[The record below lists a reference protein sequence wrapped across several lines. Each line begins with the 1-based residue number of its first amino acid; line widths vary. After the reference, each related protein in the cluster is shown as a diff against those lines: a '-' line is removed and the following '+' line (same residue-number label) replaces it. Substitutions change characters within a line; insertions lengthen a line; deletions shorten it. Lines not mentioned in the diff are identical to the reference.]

1 MFARILLLVSLF
13 LYGSQVSAQVTCGR
27 QPEMPPDV
35 SRTFKGDI
43 EGKAQLFTKLVG
55 NASLGGKIEESKN
68 QVYQKYS
75 NVDKSTIDNYM
86 AWVSCQNIMSDP
98 NLTSIQKTKLWM
110 DVYREI
116 MSGGKHNLIDS
127 PRATDLSVDIRPNV
141 PSVAASLHL
150 GTAGRDQDT
159 YVHHSY
165 ITLKNNS
172 DSIIVKNVNVH
183 FEMGYY
189 KEMLDPQYPSLSPDT
204 GYEIEDWHK
213 DKQINP
219 FITSGA
225 YTVRQLVPL
234 EDHKISLSAR
244 GRITW
249 IYFRVTTDGF
259 AGRWNVR
266 CDPLCKSEPIA
277 ATLEQ

>member
-13 LYGSQVSAQVTCGR
+13 LCGSQVSAQVTCGR

-43 EGKAQLFTKLVG
+43 EGRAQLFTKLFG
-55 NASLGGKIEESKN
+55 DASLGGKIEESKN

-86 AWVSCQNIMSDP
+86 AWISCQNIMSDS

-116 MSGGKHNLIDS
+116 MSGGKRNELPS
-127 PRATDLSVDIRPNV
+127 AKDLSVIITPNIQNI
-141 PSVAASLHL
+141 AASLHL
-150 GTAGRDQDT
+150 GTAGRDPDT
-159 YVHHSY
+159 DVHYST

-172 DSIIVKNVNVH
+172 DSIIVKNVKVL
-183 FEMGYY
+183 FEMGHF
-189 KEMLDPQYPSLSPDT
+189 KQMLDQQYPSVSPDT
-204 GYEIEDWHK
+204 GYEIENWRK
-213 DKQINP
+213 DKQINT

-225 YTVRQLVPL
+225 YTVHQLVSL
-234 EDHKISLSAR
+234 EDHKIFLKTR
-244 GRITW
+244 GRIVW

-266 CDPLCKSEPIA
+266 CNLVPCKCCEPIA